1 MLINDTKPGEDN
13 SKISWY
19 PEPHYRFVRICKES
33 SKEMTGTFR
42 SPECLRCAD
51 VGTFK
56 NDMCS
61 VCEGV
66 PKLPSFKKRLLLRSE
81 RIGSDGKRNNSTIRN
96 DFLSTFEMQ
105 QKLKEQKEKL
115 DYKESQLFFLKSKN
129 LRLRMRK
136 RSLDEKLAEFARR
149 GSMKAICHN
158 LDKAAQNGYLKD
170 RNTLVGVLQTVARNF
185 HVEKNGR
192 RYQSSFKLFLEV
204 LLLWGGPRVATFVAI
219 NLCGPEIHSIYR
231 WRNQH
236 LVHLDGGFEENN
248 FKVLGKLYKEAMSN
262 LGVKHVPVLAA
273 EDETAILGQI
283 SYSERTDEL
292 LGFCGVTGADHKC
305 LDYFTV
311 VNAFNEYKIG
321 PFARAIIL
329 NPLHPKLPRIP
340 VLIMLTCNRFDHE
353 FVFRQWQTV
362 ERLYEKELQDIVGPL
377 IGHSSDGDSRRRKL
391 MLQLGTNNVGS
402 RYRAIPMEL
411 GFVLS
416 CRKVETENGY
426 IIRDACDQDYI
437 HNHKKLLNP
446 LDHASRVLMLGDYLV
461 HMNHLQLV
469 YEMFPIPD
477 HGLGLNDI
485 QRSDRQNWRSAQ
497 KLTFPQVRNCLQMLM
512 EGLVEGHPRNPSL
525 LGTMIYLHVVWLY
538 VEIFCSSV
546 ASLRRRITY
555 AAIVTHFLAIWHNY
569 IHRSEGLS
577 LKQNFITRETYQDIV
592 ISCQFAVILICYMR
606 DNFPEQECC
615 LELSGSDVL
624 EDFWSKNGQWV
635 GNHHNYSFGDL
646 RRNASHMIRLEEIR
660 INPDA
665 TDFAK
670 PHPKQ
675 ESIWHRQ
682 YEDGYEKA
690 NLNDYPVAGSEVDAW
705 KEGMYEARR
714 LARSVGMAPDNDAS
728 GSEGDSSD
736 DDDDHDNDS
745 GGGDNSWFYRPFQYP
760 GNRFGDLQ
768 DGTQSSVRSSGDEE
782 DVTAGGQC
790 FSG

>member
-115 DYKESQLFFLKSKN
+115 DDKESQLFFLKSKN

-170 RNTLVGVLQTVARNF
+170 RNTLVGVVQTVTRNF

-248 FKVLGKLYKEAMSN
+248 FKVPGKLYKESMSN

-311 VNAFNEYKIG
+311 VVGNGEQGYNTIVNAFNEYKIG

-340 VLIMLTCNRFDHE
+340 VLIMPTCNRFDHE
-353 FVFRQWQTV
+353 FVFRQRQTV
-362 ERLYEKELQDIVGPL
+362 ERLYEKELQGIVGPL

-391 MLQLGTNNVGS
+391 NMLQLGTKNVGS
-402 RYRAIPMEL
+402 RYRAVPMEL

-416 CRKVETENGY
+416 YRKVETENGY

-512 EGLVEGHPRNPSL
+512 EGLFEGHPRNP
-525 LGTMIYLHVVWLY
+525 
-538 VEIFCSSV
+538 
-546 ASLRRRITY
+546 
-555 AAIVTHFLAIWHNY
+555 
-569 IHRSEGLS
+569 
-577 LKQNFITRETYQDIV
+577 
-592 ISCQFAVILICYMR
+592 
-606 DNFPEQECC
+606 
-615 LELSGSDVL
+615 
-624 EDFWSKNGQWV
+624 
-635 GNHHNYSFGDL
+635 
-646 RRNASHMIRLEEIR
+646 
-660 INPDA
+660 
-665 TDFAK
+665 
-670 PHPKQ
+670 
-675 ESIWHRQ
+675 
-682 YEDGYEKA
+682 
-690 NLNDYPVAGSEVDAW
+690 
-705 KEGMYEARR
+705 
-714 LARSVGMAPDNDAS
+714 
-728 GSEGDSSD
+728 
-736 DDDDHDNDS
+736 
-745 GGGDNSWFYRPFQYP
+745 
-760 GNRFGDLQ
+760 
-768 DGTQSSVRSSGDEE
+768 
-782 DVTAGGQC
+782 
-790 FSG
+790 

>member
-1 MLINDTKPGEDN
+1 MLAQWLTLRHFSIKQLAHKITARSNTKGPGKQLCHGFFLERYEYNVGDKKITVDPKVLINDTKPGEDN

-42 SPECLRCAD
+42 SSECLRCAD

-66 PKLPSFKKRLLLRSE
+66 PKLPSFKKRFLLRSE
-81 RIGSDGKRNNSTIRN
+81 RIGSDGKRNNSKIRN

-115 DYKESQLFFLKSKN
+115 DDKESQLFFLKSKN

-236 LVHLDGGFEENN
+236 LVNLDGGFDENN
-248 FKVLGKLYKEAMSN
+248 FKVLGKLYKEAMNN

-311 VNAFNEYKIG
+311 VVGNGEQGYNTIVNAFNEYKIG

-340 VLIMLTCNRFDHE
+340 VLIMPTCNRFDHE

-362 ERLYEKELQDIVGPL
+362 ERLLRKGT
-377 IGHSSDGDSRRRKL
+377 SRH
-391 MLQLGTNNVGS
+391 
-402 RYRAIPMEL
+402 
-411 GFVLS
+411 
-416 CRKVETENGY
+416 CR
-426 IIRDACDQDYI
+426 
-437 HNHKKLLNP
+437 P
-446 LDHASRVLMLGDYLV
+446 LDWT
-461 HMNHLQLV
+461 Q
-469 YEMFPIPD
+469 F
-477 HGLGLNDI
+477 
-485 QRSDRQNWRSAQ
+485 
-497 KLTFPQVRNCLQMLM
+497 
-512 EGLVEGHPRNPSL
+512 
-525 LGTMIYLHVVWLY
+525 
-538 VEIFCSSV
+538 
-546 ASLRRRITY
+546 RR
-555 AAIVTHFLAIWHNY
+555 
-569 IHRSEGLS
+569 
-577 LKQNFITRETYQDIV
+577 
-592 ISCQFAVILICYMR
+592 
-606 DNFPEQECC
+606 
-615 LELSGSDVL
+615 
-624 EDFWSKNGQWV
+624 
-635 GNHHNYSFGDL
+635 
-646 RRNASHMIRLEEIR
+646 
-660 INPDA
+660 
-665 TDFAK
+665 
-670 PHPKQ
+670 
-675 ESIWHRQ
+675 
-682 YEDGYEKA
+682 
-690 NLNDYPVAGSEVDAW
+690 
-705 KEGMYEARR
+705 
-714 LARSVGMAPDNDAS
+714 
-728 GSEGDSSD
+728 
-736 DDDDHDNDS
+736 
-745 GGGDNSWFYRPFQYP
+745 
-760 GNRFGDLQ
+760 
-768 DGTQSSVRSSGDEE
+768 
-782 DVTAGGQC
+782 
-790 FSG
+790 

>member
-19 PEPHYRFVRICKES
+19 PESHYRFVRICKES

-136 RSLDEKLAEFARR
+136 RSLDGKLAEFARR

-158 LDKAAQNGYLKD
+158 RDKAAQNGYLKD
-170 RNTLVGVLQTVARNF
+170 RNTLVGVVQTVTRNF

-192 RYQSSFKLFLEV
+192 CYQSSFKLFLEV

-248 FKVLGKLYKEAMSN
+248 FKVPGKLYKESMSN

-311 VNAFNEYKIG
+311 VVGNGEQGYNTIVNAFNEYKIG

-340 VLIMLTCNRFDHE
+340 VLIMPTCNRFDHE

-362 ERLYEKELQDIVGPL
+362 ERLLRKGN
-377 IGHSSDGDSRRRKL
+377 SRH
-391 MLQLGTNNVGS
+391 
-402 RYRAIPMEL
+402 
-411 GFVLS
+411 
-416 CRKVETENGY
+416 CR
-426 IIRDACDQDYI
+426 
-437 HNHKKLLNP
+437 P
-446 LDHASRVLMLGDYLV
+446 LDWT
-461 HMNHLQLV
+461 Q
-469 YEMFPIPD
+469 F
-477 HGLGLNDI
+477 
-485 QRSDRQNWRSAQ
+485 
-497 KLTFPQVRNCLQMLM
+497 
-512 EGLVEGHPRNPSL
+512 
-525 LGTMIYLHVVWLY
+525 
-538 VEIFCSSV
+538 
-546 ASLRRRITY
+546 RR
-555 AAIVTHFLAIWHNY
+555 
-569 IHRSEGLS
+569 
-577 LKQNFITRETYQDIV
+577 
-592 ISCQFAVILICYMR
+592 
-606 DNFPEQECC
+606 
-615 LELSGSDVL
+615 
-624 EDFWSKNGQWV
+624 
-635 GNHHNYSFGDL
+635 
-646 RRNASHMIRLEEIR
+646 
-660 INPDA
+660 
-665 TDFAK
+665 
-670 PHPKQ
+670 
-675 ESIWHRQ
+675 
-682 YEDGYEKA
+682 
-690 NLNDYPVAGSEVDAW
+690 
-705 KEGMYEARR
+705 
-714 LARSVGMAPDNDAS
+714 
-728 GSEGDSSD
+728 
-736 DDDDHDNDS
+736 
-745 GGGDNSWFYRPFQYP
+745 
-760 GNRFGDLQ
+760 
-768 DGTQSSVRSSGDEE
+768 
-782 DVTAGGQC
+782 
-790 FSG
+790 